1 MKRRPGSTTN
11 SSEDVGYI
19 FENAFGRPI
28 ELQAAPTTAGGE
40 LPRDGDSGWFSTNL
54 YINFGG
60 TVRRI
65 SFTNV

>member
-54 YINFGG
+54 YINLGG
-60 TVRRI
+60 SVYRFAGTLV
-65 SFTNV
+65 